1 MNKRFPSLADAR
13 DQYLNAEKRGTIGAD
28 TSEEFTHDEPSFAEL
43 EDEVN
48 DVTIDPQN
56 LTRA

>member
-1 MNKRFPSLADAR
+1 MADAR
-13 DQYLNAEKRGTIGAD
+13 DQYLNAEKKGNLGAD
-28 TSEEFTHDEPSFAEL
+28 TSEEFTNDEPTFAEL

-48 DVTIDPQN
+48 DVTIDPSN